1 MRSSE
6 FITEVKARYEMTD
19 LDPWTFDQTPAGWR
33 GLPSS
38 ARQADAIQQYIET
51 YVKDGRFVGAPK
63 GAKTL
68 RPYILYWHL
77 GQVLTQMGRNGMAA
91 RVMRQALDDG
101 EPGWNAY
108 VMATISFLRKDR
120 RDFDHWAPLARGNEE
135 TIKRLTA
142 GWGLPYKQAYAG
154 QSAVAEVSDERLQ
167 TYLNQAGQQVDRRQE
182 RMAQAR
188 ERLNKGYEIYHADRP
203 AGSSQIVD
211 RFEANTPALA
221 QRYYEKFITRY
232 ESDRDFDLRLRR
244 ATGIIEVITPVTP
257 IVPPTTKR
265 PSLARHPGMLRKDD
279 PSPQDLET
287 DLKVRGRDP
296 VDINAMLR
304 QIDAAKKLKEAL
316 HFVRPGE
323 LRGSYSDQQMLQMG
337 FRRAKNGAWYIDQRR
352 WDALLQRGQLREINA
367 DDELTVSQHIEDYFF
382 KRGYQFA
389 GEGRDQMAFVS
400 PRNTVVKVLGIGDPE
415 REKIV
420 KDYVAFFLRN
430 QRNPYYPRI
439 YNTGEFSL
447 NDETYFVYEMEY
459 LDYVANEEATLEYL
473 EDLMNAAAR
482 GYADAYQQNNPMP
495 PELDEDEVQGLLMA
509 TEDLIDALG
518 GHAPLDLS
526 NIENLRRRSDGHLVI
541 MDPFSL

>member
-1 MRSSE
+1 M
-6 FITEVKARYEMTD
+6 K
-19 LDPWTFDQTPAGWR
+19 L
-33 GLPSS
+33 
-38 ARQADAIQQYIET
+38 
-51 YVKDGRFVGAPK
+51 
-63 GAKTL
+63 
-68 RPYILYWHL
+68 H
-77 GQVLTQMGRNGMAA
+77 
-91 RVMRQALDDG
+91 
-101 EPGWNAY
+101 
-108 VMATISFLRKDR
+108 
-120 RDFDHWAPLARGNEE
+120 
-135 TIKRLTA
+135 
-142 GWGLPYKQAYAG
+142 
-154 QSAVAEVSDERLQ
+154 
-167 TYLNQAGQQVDRRQE
+167 
-182 RMAQAR
+182 
-188 ERLNKGYEIYHADRP
+188 
-203 AGSSQIVD
+203 
-211 RFEANTPALA
+211 
-221 QRYYEKFITRY
+221 
-232 ESDRDFDLRLRR
+232 
-244 ATGIIEVITPVTP
+244 EVITPVTP
-257 IVPPTTKR
+257 VVPPTIKR
-265 PSLARHPGMLRKDD
+265 PILARHPGQPRKDD
-279 PSPQDLET
+279 PSPQDIET
-287 DLKVRGRDP
+287 DLKVRGQDP

-439 YNTGEFSL
+439 YNTGEFAL
-447 NDETYFVYEMEY
+447 NGETYFVYEMEY

-473 EDLMNAAAR
+473 EDLMAAAAR

>member
-1 MRSSE
+1 MRAQE
-6 FITEVKARYEMTD
+6 FVTE
-19 LDPWTFDQTPAGWR
+19 
-33 GLPSS
+33 
-38 ARQADAIQQYIET
+38 I
-51 YVKDGRFVGAPK
+51 
-63 GAKTL
+63 
-68 RPYILYWHL
+68 
-77 GQVLTQMGRNGMAA
+77 
-91 RVMRQALDDG
+91 
-101 EPGWNAY
+101 
-108 VMATISFLRKDR
+108 
-120 RDFDHWAPLARGNEE
+120 
-135 TIKRLTA
+135 
-142 GWGLPYKQAYAG
+142 
-154 QSAVAEVSDERLQ
+154 SDERLQ
-167 TYLNQAGQQVDRRQE
+167 QYLSRAGQQVDRRQE
-182 RMAQAR
+182 RMAR
-188 ERLNKGYEIYHADRP
+188 VRDRLDKGYEIYHADRP

-221 QRYYEKFITRY
+221 QRYYEKYIRDY
-232 ESDRDFDLRLRR
+232 VSDVDFDLRLRR
-244 ATGIIEVITPVTP
+244 GTGIIEVITPVTP
-257 IVPPTTKR
+257 VVPPTIKR

-287 DLKVRGRDP
+287 ELKVRGRDP

-337 FRRAKNGAWYIDQRR
+337 FRRAQNGAWYIDQRR

-367 DDELTVSQHIEDYFF
+367 NDELTVSQQIEDYFF

-415 REKIV
+415 REKVV

-439 YNTGEFSL
+439 YNTGEFTL
-447 NDETYFVYEMEY
+447 NGETYFVYEMEY
-459 LDYVANEEATLEYL
+459 LNYVANEEATLEYL

-518 GHAPLDLS
+518 GYAPLDLS
-526 NIENLRRRSDGHLVI
+526 NIENIRRRSDGHLVI

>member
-1 MRSSE
+1 MRAQE
-6 FITEVKARYEMTD
+6 FVTE
-19 LDPWTFDQTPAGWR
+19 
-33 GLPSS
+33 
-38 ARQADAIQQYIET
+38 I
-51 YVKDGRFVGAPK
+51 
-63 GAKTL
+63 
-68 RPYILYWHL
+68 
-77 GQVLTQMGRNGMAA
+77 
-91 RVMRQALDDG
+91 
-101 EPGWNAY
+101 
-108 VMATISFLRKDR
+108 
-120 RDFDHWAPLARGNEE
+120 
-135 TIKRLTA
+135 
-142 GWGLPYKQAYAG
+142 
-154 QSAVAEVSDERLQ
+154 SDERLQ
-167 TYLNQAGQQVDRRQE
+167 QYLSRAGQQVDRRQE
-182 RMAQAR
+182 RMAR
-188 ERLNKGYEIYHADRP
+188 VRDRLDKGYEIYHADRP

-211 RFEANTPALA
+211 RFEANTPAEA

-257 IVPPTTKR
+257 VVPPTTKR
-265 PSLARHPGMLRKDD
+265 PSLARHPGQPRKDD
-279 PSPQDLET
+279 QSPQDLET
-287 DLKVRGRDP
+287 ELKVRGRDP

-316 HFVRPGE
+316 HFVQPGE

-337 FRRAKNGAWYIDQRR
+337 FRRAKNGVWYIDQRR

-367 DDELTVSQHIEDYFF
+367 NDELTVSQQIEDYFF
-382 KRGYQFA
+382 KRGYQLA
-389 GEGRDQMAFVS
+389 GEGRDQIAFVS

-420 KDYVAFFLRN
+420 KDYVAFFVRN

-439 YNTGEFSL
+439 YNTGEFTL
-447 NDETYFVYEMEY
+447 NGETYFVYEMEY

-495 PELDEDEVQGLLMA
+495 PELDEDEIQGLLMA

-518 GHAPLDLS
+518 GYAPLDLS
-526 NIENLRRRSDGHLVI
+526 NIENLRRRSNGHLVI